1 MAEFL
6 DLVGACDWPAEVNDF
21 EYSDEVGEQYVDT
34 TFIYL
39 RK

>member
-6 DLVGACDWPAEVNDF
+6 DLVRAHDWPTEVNHL
-21 EYSDEVGEQYVDT
+21 EYSDDTTERYVDT
-34 TFIYL
+34 TFIYI